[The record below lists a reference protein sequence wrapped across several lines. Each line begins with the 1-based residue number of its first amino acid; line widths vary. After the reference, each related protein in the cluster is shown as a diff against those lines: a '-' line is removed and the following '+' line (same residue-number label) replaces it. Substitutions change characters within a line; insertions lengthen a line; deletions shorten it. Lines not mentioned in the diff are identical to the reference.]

1 MANQLRERDS
11 IELKLRILS
20 TLNKGRSKALP
31 GVVIAT
37 ACRCEP
43 VNSDRLTR
51 MMIRELIEDGHPIA
65 SATSKPA
72 GFFLAQ
78 TRQEVKKYADGLRG
92 RLIEDALRRRDFLRA
107 AKPILQPEQLKL
119 EG

>member
-1 MANQLRERDS
+1 MAKRLRERDR
-11 IELKLRILS
+11 IELKHRILS
-20 TLNKGRSKALP
+20 VINKGRSKALP

-37 ACRCEP
+37 ACRYEP

-51 MMIRELIEDGHPIA
+51 MMIRELIEDGYPI
-65 SATSKPA
+65 SSTTTKPA
-72 GFFLAQ
+72 GFFLAV

-107 AKPILQPEQLKL
+107 ARPILQPEQLKL